1 MGAHAEEQTQVHAE
15 GTDIGAGLAGH
26 PKDAEVAVVVE
37 LDQLAL
43 VDRADTQLALD
54 GRNEGR
60 ALEESTGEGLE
71 SLGES
76 GLAAGDGVVE
86 ADNGNVLLTGTLL
99 GLDEAGGA
107 VNADN

>member
-1 MGAHAEEQTQVHAE
+1 
-15 GTDIGAGLAGH
+15 
-26 PKDAEVAVVVE
+26 VAVVVE

-54 GRNEGR
+54 GGNKGR
-60 ALEESTGEGLE
+60 ALEQGAGEGLE
-71 SLGES
+71 SLGKG

-86 ADNGNVLLTGTLL
+86 ADDGNVLLTSTLL

-107 VNADN
+107 VDADN